1 MVLRTSTIRYYRKIN
16 PQQPLPSSSV
26 FDMKVKYQEELSERK
41 RKQEKDL
48 DIVELPNKKK
58 GRSLLLGELLDGRV
72 QSYVKEM
79 RAKGAVVNTAIV
91 MGCAEG
97 VVMHHDSNLL
107 DINGGHITITK
118 DWAKS
123 LLSRMGYVKRRVSTS
138 AKVLPEDF
146 NERREQFLYDAKV
159 LVNYEE
165 IPDSLVINW
174 DHTGIKYIP
183 VSSWTMEREGTK
195 RVEILGI
202 DDKRQ
207 ITAVFAATK
216 AGNFLPIQV
225 IYKGKTKRSLPN
237 VKFPSDWLASY
248 TKNHWANEETTKQYI
263 HKILL
268 PYVNSKREELG
279 LPSSYPALVIYDRF
293 KGQCTN
299 DVLQILKE
307 NHIDTLLIPAS
318 CTDRLQPLDVSVNK
332 SAKVFLRKKF
342 QLWYS
347 EQVCSQLQNESGE
360 VKPVDLHL
368 NVVKPLGAKWLMEM
382 HDHFKSNPQII
393 LNGFRKS
400 GLLE

>member
-1 MVLRTSTIRYYRKIN
+1 
-16 PQQPLPSSSV
+16 
-26 FDMKVKYQEELSERK
+26 
-41 RKQEKDL
+41 
-48 DIVELPNKKK
+48 
-58 GRSLLLGELLDGRV
+58 
-72 QSYVKEM
+72 M

-91 MGCAEG
+91 MACAEG

-123 LLSRMGYVKRRVSTS
+123 LLFRIGYVKRQVSTC
-138 AKVLPEDF
+138 AKLLLEDF
-146 NERREQFLYDAKV
+146 DERKEQFLYDAKI

-183 VSSWTMEREGTK
+183 VSSWTMEREGRK

-202 DDKRQ
+202 DNKRQ

-225 IYKGKTKRSLPN
+225 IYKGKTTTKH
-237 VKFPSDWLASY
+237 KIASY
-248 TKNHWANEETTKQYI
+248 TENHWANEETTKQYVYR
-263 HKILL
+263 ILL
-268 PYVNSKREELG
+268 PYVNTKQEELG
-279 LPSSYPALVIYDRF
+279 LPSSYPALVVYDCF

-318 CTDRLQPLDVSVNK
+318 CTD
-332 SAKVFLRKKF
+332 
-342 QLWYS
+342 
-347 EQVCSQLQNESGE
+347 
-360 VKPVDLHL
+360 
-368 NVVKPLGAKWLMEM
+368 
-382 HDHFKSNPQII
+382 
-393 LNGFRKS
+393 
-400 GLLE
+400 